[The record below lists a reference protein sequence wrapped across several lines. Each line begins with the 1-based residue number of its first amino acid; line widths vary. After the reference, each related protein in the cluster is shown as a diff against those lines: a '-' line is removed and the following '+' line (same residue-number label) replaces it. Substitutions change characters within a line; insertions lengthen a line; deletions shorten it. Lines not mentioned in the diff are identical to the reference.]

1 MENYQHLNQKTE
13 SYKNKLR
20 LHSPFNKNI
29 QIQNFFR
36 VDSNMTKPKGKIYN
50 INNKKEIH
58 FTSRPKENEY
68 NIKGP
73 KILTINFP
81 PEFMVSSSNS
91 RKNSSHEK
99 NIYLQKNNTNNNELN
114 NLEKE
119 GNKKFAETVKKD
131 FEKLNEIKSN
141 ININN
146 INNKSKKYHQK
157 LILINLNKKEDKN
170 KFQKKNNMFY
180 TKTQEGES
188 APSGLVVGNNVG
200 YNKSETELNKRKR
213 KSSDDKDDLEK
224 ENWNNSK
231 FNNNNIKTEGCDY
244 EIHKHILSGISSQTN
259 YKSDLNNNLNN
270 FQIYK
275 HQNNK
280 QDYENNSYNNTS
292 NISDNS
298 KDKIINSY
306 LNGPKNIFIV
316 GNSNNKLVFNPS
328 NINQR
333 MKKINSESE
342 YNPLYLVNKNIV
354 KEYNTNIKY
363 YNHFNSLY
371 NNTGTNHLKSESFSR
386 FSTSHEKNYTSHNN
400 IKMQTELN
408 NSPNYYESIIND
420 IDYKKIKNQKNN
432 PKTNS
437 AIEYNKNILENLAIK
452 KKLENINIG
461 IAYKMYNGYKFYF
474 NLPNE
479 QIYIL
484 KEVSYSCGKGLIPQI
499 ELWNKKYQN
508 DSLYL
513 KIYDHEI
520 NFNQRQIIWI
530 IQYPIGGESINDI
543 INSVGFYD
551 QNYLFDFV
559 TKIYKIIVKIKED
572 KENKKYKNVPFCI
585 CDIFINVN
593 EHIKIIPPLI
603 RQIPLDSNFDK
614 NSNYENKKKHISFC
628 KCRNNLKKI
637 LDYYEEDSISFFCLG
652 FAIMQTITQNL
663 IFDMSSYKYTL
674 NVLKTNK
681 KNISKDHCCF
691 AHLLLN
697 IEKTYF
703 NNQKYLLFS
712 NFLNLYPKSLLSLLH
727 ECTNFKNNNVSS
739 SNEFL
744 NLYDTNKNLNLS
756 MKEILDIT
764 TTPENTFIKFET
776 FLSDFEILFKDIK
789 INPEIYLRK
798 LNSNKVIHVLSR
810 TFGLDKEIFRNKLKE
825 KIGMNLKELNI
836 NDNNDKYDIN
846 ENDENGNKFN
856 LNNNNNDITSL
867 FIGYNKRKKEGNDNI
882 FNKQNHSNLIHNY
895 IHSSENNYD

>member
-1 MENYQHLNQKTE
+1 
-13 SYKNKLR
+13 
-20 LHSPFNKNI
+20 
-29 QIQNFFR
+29 
-36 VDSNMTKPKGKIYN
+36 
-50 INNKKEIH
+50 
-58 FTSRPKENEY
+58 
-68 NIKGP
+68 
-73 KILTINFP
+73 
-81 PEFMVSSSNS
+81 
-91 RKNSSHEK
+91 
-99 NIYLQKNNTNNNELN
+99 
-114 NLEKE
+114 
-119 GNKKFAETVKKD
+119 
-131 FEKLNEIKSN
+131 
-141 ININN
+141 
-146 INNKSKKYHQK
+146 
-157 LILINLNKKEDKN
+157 
-170 KFQKKNNMFY
+170 
-180 TKTQEGES
+180 
-188 APSGLVVGNNVG
+188 
-200 YNKSETELNKRKR
+200 
-213 KSSDDKDDLEK
+213 
-224 ENWNNSK
+224 
-231 FNNNNIKTEGCDY
+231 
-244 EIHKHILSGISSQTN
+244 
-259 YKSDLNNNLNN
+259 
-270 FQIYK
+270 
-275 HQNNK
+275 
-280 QDYENNSYNNTS
+280 
-292 NISDNS
+292 
-298 KDKIINSY
+298 
-306 LNGPKNIFIV
+306 
-316 GNSNNKLVFNPS
+316 
-328 NINQR
+328 

-408 NSPNYYESIIND
+408 NSPNYYESIINE

-810 TFGLDKEIFRNKLKE
+810 TFGLDKEIFRNKLRE